1 MMNLTELFCNIDDF
15 WIGFKNIWQLKLL
28 EANERKRMRPTALSI
43 SEIMTII
50 VLFHQTGYRN
60 FKTFYVDYVCRY
72 LHKDFPELVSYNRFV
87 ALMPSI
93 LVPLCAYLQLRKGQ
107 ATGISYV
114 DSTPIAVCK
123 NLRINRN
130 KVFSGL
136 AARGK
141 TSTGWFFGFKL
152 HLIVNDK
159 GDLLNFAVTPG
170 NVDDRKPLEKLAQ
183 CLSGKIFGDRGY
195 LSKELFSNLL
205 QHGLQLITTIK
216 KNMKNKLLPIIDKI
230 LLRKRFIIETINDQ
244 LKNIS
249 QIEHS
254 RHRSITNFMVNLVAG
269 LIAYTHQLKKPS
281 IKLYGLEN
289 CGLNSIS
296 YP

>member
-1 MMNLTELFCNIDDF
+1 MNLTELFCNVDDF
-15 WIGFKNIWQLKLL
+15 WIGFKNDWYKKLL
-28 EANERKRMRPTALSI
+28 KTNTRERMRSTNLSG

-50 VLFHQTGYRN
+50 VLFHQTGFRN
-60 FKTFYVDYVCRY
+60 FKKFYIEYVCRY
-72 LHKDFPELVSYNRFV
+72 LRKEFPNLVSYNRFV
-87 ALMPSI
+87 ALMPSV
-93 LVPLCAYLQLRKGQ
+93 LAPLCAYLQSRSGKS
-107 ATGISYV
+107 TGISYV
-114 DSTPIAVCK
+114 DSTSIAVCK

-130 KVFSGL
+130 KVFKGI

-159 GDLLNFAVTPG
+159 GDLLNFVVTPG
-170 NVDDRKPLEKLAQ
+170 NVDDRKPLPKLAKK
-183 CLSGKIFGDRGY
+183 LLGKLFGDRGY
-195 LSKELFSNLL
+195 LSKDLFVTLF
-205 QHGLQLITTIK
+205 QQGLQLITTIK
-216 KNMKNKLLPIIDKI
+216 NNMKNKLLPTIDKI

-254 RHRSITNFMVNLVAG
+254 RHRSVTNFMVNIVGG
-269 LIAYTHQLKKPS
+269 LIAYSNQPKKPS
-281 IKLYGLEN
+281 IRLYNWEN
-289 CGLNSIS
+289 CALNLIS